1 MRPPGW
7 AAKLARSSELLGQLQ
22 EDIAAFVNSTPYA
35 LSEQVRDDE
44 VLYEL
49 RLTRE
54 PPLEL
59 AVVAGELA
67 HDVRSALDHLAWDL
81 VERNGANPTRD
92 TSFPIQRE
100 RDDQAFARQTRGMS
114 PKHMDAIRA
123 LQPYLREVPEDDWL
137 LRLHDFNRIDKHRL
151 LHVVVL

>member
-7 AAKLARSSELLGQLQ
+7 RPKLSRSNELLGQLQ
-22 EDIAAFVNSTPYA
+22 EDIATFLNSMPYTLA
-35 LSEQVRDDE
+35 EQVRDNE

-49 RLTRE
+49 RLARE
-54 PPLEL
+54 PPLKL

-81 VERNGANPTRD
+81 VERNGNNPTRE
-92 TSFPIQRE
+92 TSFPIQRD

-114 PKHMDAIRA
+114 PK
-123 LQPYLREVPEDDWL
+123 
-137 LRLHDFNRIDKHRL
+137 
-151 LHVVVL
+151 